1 MTERELASHPT
12 VSSTPSTISSRILH
26 RFAHDYAVQLLN
38 TAGITINGSQPWDI
52 RVHDERLYL
61 RCLLHGSLG
70 LGEAYMDGWWDCDA
84 IDEFICR
91 LLQIQAPVQVGW
103 LVNLPLW
110 IDSRWRNRQRGKSAF
125 VIGQRHYDI
134 GNDLYAAMLDRRMIY
149 SCAYWDGGA
158 RTLDEAQEAKLDL
171 IARKLD
177 LQPGMRVLDIGCG
190 WGGTAQYLAERYG
203 VHVVGITVSKEQAE
217 LARDRCR
224 GLPVDIRLE
233 DYRQT
238 TGVFDRIISVGMFEH
253 VGYRNYR
260 TFMRTARRL
269 LADDGL
275 LLLHTIGS
283 NVAYQGRDAWIERY
297 IFPNSML
304 PSPRLLTAAF
314 EGLFVLEDW
323 HNFGVNYVATL
334 KAWHTNFEQAWPH
347 LAQRYGERFYRM
359 WRLYLLMSAGSFMA
373 RASQLWQ
380 LVLSPRGVRGGYRSV
395 R

>member
-1 MTERELASHPT
+1 MDTRELAPSPT
-12 VSSTPSTISSRILH
+12 MPRAPHSIRNPLH
-26 RFAHDYAVQLLN
+26 HYARAYITQFL
-38 TAGITINGSQPWDI
+38 TRAGITVQGPQPWDVQ
-52 RVHDERLYL
+52 VHDERLYL
-61 RCLLHGSLG
+61 RCLLYGSLG

-84 IDEFICR
+84 IDQFICR
-91 LLQIQAPVQVGW
+91 LLQIQIPARVGW
-103 LVNLPLW
+103 LNNVSLW
-110 IDSRWRNRQRGKSAF
+110 FDSRLINRQRGRGAF

-149 SCAYWDGGA
+149 SCAYWSSGA

-203 VHVVGITVSKEQAE
+203 VYVVGITVSREQAE
-217 LARDRCR
+217 WASARCR
-224 GLPVDIRLE
+224 GLPVQITLA
-233 DYRQT
+233 DYRQIK
-238 TGVFDRIISVGMFEH
+238 GVFDRIISVGMFEH

-260 TFMRTARRL
+260 AFMQVARRC

-323 HNFGVNYVATL
+323 HNFGPDYVRTL
-334 KAWHTNFEQAWPH
+334 KAWHANFEQAWPR
-347 LAQRYGERFYRM
+347 LAERYDERFYRM

-380 LVLSPRGVRGGYRSV
+380 LVLSPRGVPGGYRSV

>member
-1 MTERELASHPT
+1 MTKHELGLTST
-12 VSSTPSTISSRILH
+12 SSAIVRPRITAIHRWARNYTTRIL
-26 RFAHDYAVQLLN
+26 AA
-38 TAGITINGSQPWDI
+38 AGITVNGSQPWD
-52 RVHDERLYL
+52 VQVYDERLYL
-61 RCLLHGSLG
+61 RCLLNGSLG
-70 LGEAYMDGWWDCDA
+70 LGEAYMDGWWDCAA

-91 LLQIQAPVQVGW
+91 LLQVQAPAKVGW
-103 LVNLPLW
+103 LVNFPLW
-110 IDSRWRNRQRGKSAF
+110 LDSRLINRQRGKGAF
-125 VIGQRHYDI
+125 VIGRRHYDI

-149 SCAYWDGGA
+149 SCGYWENGA
-158 RTLDEAQEAKLDL
+158 RTLDKAQEAKLDL

-190 WGGTAQYLAERYG
+190 WGGTAHYLAERYS
-203 VHVVGITVSKEQAE
+203 VQVVGITVSQAQAA
-217 LARDRCR
+217 LARERCH
-224 GLPVDIRLE
+224 GLPIEIRLE

-238 TGVFDRIISVGMFEH
+238 RGTFDRILSVGMFEH

-260 TFMRTARRL
+260 TFMKTARRL

-275 LLLHTIGS
+275 LLLHTIGT

-323 HNFGVNYVATL
+323 HNFGINYATTL
-334 KAWHTNFEQAWPH
+334 KAWHANFEQAWPQ
-347 LAQRYGERFYRM
+347 LAHSYDEQFYRM

-373 RASQLWQ
+373 RASQVWQ
-380 LVLSPRGVRGGYRSV
+380 LVLSPCGVREGYRSV

>member
-1 MTERELASHPT
+1 MPERELASLT
-12 VSSTPSTISSRILH
+12 TSAREARTQARALH
-26 RFAHDYAVQLLN
+26 RLARSYAINLLDA
-38 TAGITINGSQPWDI
+38 AGITVNGSQPWDI
-52 RVHDERLYL
+52 QVHDDRLYL
-61 RCLLHGSLG
+61 RGLLGGSLG
-70 LGEAYMDGWWDCDA
+70 LGEAYMDGWWDCAA

-91 LLQIQAPVQVGW
+91 LLRVQAPVRAGW
-103 LVNLPLW
+103 LVRLPLW
-110 IDSRWRNRQRGKSAF
+110 LDSRFMNRQRGRGAF

-149 SCAYWDGGA
+149 SCAYWEHGA

-177 LQPGMRVLDIGCG
+177 LRPGMRVLDIGCG

-203 VHVVGITVSKEQAE
+203 VHVVGITVSQAQAT
-217 LARDRCR
+217 LARERCR
-224 GLPVDIRLE
+224 GLPVEIRLE

-238 TGVFDRIISVGMFEH
+238 RGQFDRIISVGMFEH

-260 TFMRTARRL
+260 TFMQAARRL
-269 LADDGL
+269 LTDNGL
-275 LLLHTIGS
+275 LLLHTIGT
-283 NVAYQGRDAWIERY
+283 NVAYEGRDAWIERY

-323 HNFGVNYVATL
+323 HNFGSNYVTTL
-334 KAWHTNFEQAWPH
+334 KAWHANFEQAWPQ
-347 LAQRYGERFYRM
+347 LAPRYGERFYRM

-380 LVLSPRGVRGGYRSV
+380 LVLSPRGVVGGYRSV

>member
-1 MTERELASHPT
+1 MTKHELASIT
-12 VSSTPSTISSRILH
+12 TTSQTPRSMNDGLH
-26 RFAHDYAVQLLN
+26 KLARSYALKLLAA
-38 TAGITINGSQPWDI
+38 AGITVNGTQPWDI
-52 RVHDERLYL
+52 QVHDERLYL

-70 LGEAYMDGWWDCDA
+70 LGEAYMDGWWDCEA
-84 IDEFICR
+84 IDECIRR
-91 LLQIQAPVQVGW
+91 LLSVQVPQTIGW
-103 LVNLPLW
+103 LARIPLW
-110 IDSRWRNRQRGKSAF
+110 FDSRFINRQRGKGAF
-125 VIGQRHYDI
+125 VIGEHHYDI
-134 GNDLYAAMLDRRMIY
+134 GNDLYEAMLDRRMIY
-149 SCAYWDGGA
+149 SCAYWDSGA
-158 RTLDEAQEAKLDL
+158 STLDEAQEAKLDL

-203 VHVVGITVSKEQAE
+203 VHVVGITVSKEQAA
-217 LARDRCR
+217 LARERCR
-224 GLPVDIRLE
+224 GLPVEIRLE
-233 DYRQT
+233 DYWQT
-238 TGVFDRIISVGMFEH
+238 RGTFDRIISVGMFEH

-260 TFMRTARRL
+260 TFMRVARRC

-275 LLLHTIGS
+275 LLLHTIGT

-323 HNFGVNYVATL
+323 HNFGINYVTTL
-334 KAWHTNFEQAWPH
+334 KAWHANFEQAWPQ
-347 LAQRYGERFYRM
+347 LSTRYNERFYRM

-380 LVLSPRGVRGGYRSV
+380 LVLSPRGVADGYRSV

>member
-1 MTERELASHPT
+1 MPERELASLAT
-12 VSSTPSTISSRILH
+12 TARASRTFSHALN
-26 RFAHDYAVQLLN
+26 RFARAYATDLLK
-38 TAGITINGSQPWDI
+38 TAGITVNGSQPWDI
-52 RVHDERLYL
+52 QVHDERVYL
-61 RCLLHGSLG
+61 RSLLGGSLG
-70 LGEAYMDGWWDCDA
+70 LGEAYMDGWWDCAA

-91 LLQIQAPVQVGW
+91 LLRAQAPNQVGW
-103 LVNLPLW
+103 LVNFPLW
-110 IDSRWRNRQRGKSAF
+110 LDSRLLNRQRGKGAF

-149 SCAYWDGGA
+149 SCAYWENGA

-203 VHVVGITVSKEQAE
+203 VHVVGITVSQEQAI
-217 LARDRCR
+217 LAQERCR
-224 GLPVDIRLE
+224 GLPVEIRLE

-238 TGVFDRIISVGMFEH
+238 RGRFDRIISVGMFEH

-260 TFMRTARRL
+260 VFMRVVRRL

-275 LLLHTIGS
+275 FLLHTIGT

-323 HNFGVNYVATL
+323 HNFGVNYVTTL
-334 KAWHTNFEQAWPH
+334 KAWHANFEQAWPQ
-347 LAQRYGERFYRM
+347 LAPRYGERFYRM

-380 LVLSPRGVRGGYRSV
+380 LVLSPRGVSGGYRSV

>member
-1 MTERELASHPT
+1 MTEHELASLNTTSQAPKPT
-12 VSSTPSTISSRILH
+12 HRYLH
-26 RFAHDYAVQLLN
+26 RWARAYARKLLDA
-38 TAGITINGSQPWDI
+38 AGITINGSHPWDI
-52 RVHDERLYL
+52 HVHDERLYL

-70 LGEAYMDGWWDCDA
+70 LGEAYMDGWWDCAA

-91 LLQIQAPVQVGW
+91 LLKVQAPQGIGWFVQ
-103 LVNLPLW
+103 LPLW
-110 IDSRWRNRQRGKSAF
+110 FDSRFINRQRGKGAF

-134 GNDLYAAMLDRRMIY
+134 GNDLYEAMLDRRMIY
-149 SCAYWDGGA
+149 SCAYWDSGA

-203 VHVVGITVSKEQAE
+203 VHVVGITVSKEQAR
-217 LARDRCR
+217 LASERCR
-224 GLPVDIRLE
+224 GLPVEIRLE

-238 TGVFDRIISVGMFEH
+238 TGTFDRIISVGMFEH

-260 TFMRTARRL
+260 TYMQVVRRL
-269 LADDGL
+269 LSNDGL
-275 LLLHTIGS
+275 FLLHTIGT
-283 NVAYQGRDAWIERY
+283 NVAYQGRDSWIERY

-304 PSPRLLTAAF
+304 PSPRLITAAF
-314 EGLFVLEDW
+314 EGLFILEDW
-323 HNFGVNYVATL
+323 HNFGINYVATL
-334 KAWHTNFEQAWPH
+334 KAWHANFERAWPQ
-347 LAQRYGERFYRM
+347 LASRYNERFYRM

-373 RASQLWQ
+373 RSSQLWQ
-380 LVLSPRGVRGGYRSV
+380 LVLSPRGVSGGYRSV

>member
-1 MTERELASHPT
+1 MTERELAPLPT
-12 VSSTPSTISSRILH
+12 TTNVAQPKLHALH
-26 RFAHDYAVQLLN
+26 RQARTYAVRLLDA
-38 TAGITINGSQPWDI
+38 AGITVNGSQPWDI
-52 RVHDERLYL
+52 QVHNERLYL
-61 RCLLHGSLG
+61 RCLLRGSLG
-70 LGEAYMDGWWDCDA
+70 LGEAYMDGWWDCAA

-91 LLQIQAPVQVGW
+91 LLQAQAPAQVGW
-103 LVNLPLW
+103 LINLPLW
-110 IDSRWRNRQRGKSAF
+110 FDSRWNNRQRGRGAF

-149 SCAYWDGGA
+149 SCAYWDSGA

-203 VHVVGITVSKEQAE
+203 VHVVGITVSREQAT
-217 LARDRCR
+217 LAQECCR
-224 GLPVDIRLE
+224 GLPVEIRLE

-238 TGVFDRIISVGMFEH
+238 RGRFDRIISVGMFEH

-260 TFMRTARRL
+260 TFMQTARRL

-275 LLLHTIGS
+275 MLLHTIGT

-304 PSPRLLTAAF
+304 PSPRLLAAAF
-314 EGLFVLEDW
+314 EGAFVLEDW
-323 HNFGVNYVATL
+323 HNFGINYVATL
-334 KAWHTNFEQAWPH
+334 KAWHANFERAWPQ
-347 LAQRYGERFYRM
+347 LAHRYDERFYRM
-359 WRLYLLMSAGSFMA
+359 WRFYLLMSAGSFMA

-380 LVLSPRGVRGGYRSV
+380 LVLSPRGVKGGYRSV